1 MSVYKPTSWG
11 RTRRPKHLKD
21 TVPATF
27 QGDTVAGRAL
37 SKVEFVTNVSDFSNA
52 LNSATEGQNGYATE
66 NQRFLHLF
74 VKHSAGQNKTIKVYG
89 YNYAFGE
96 WAPLFVSLGNA
107 TMTQVICGSG
117 TIGGQGQLHIVD
129 VSGVDRVGFCQDVG
143 SDAPDR
149 AVRAA
154 FTTF

>member
-1 MSVYKPTSWG
+1 MSVYKATSWG
-11 RTRRPKHLKD
+11 RTRRPKALWDDNVVADYQVK
-21 TVPATF
+21 
-27 QGDTVAGRAL
+27 GVAGT
-37 SKVEFVTNVSDFSNA
+37 KVEFVTNVNHFADD
-52 LNSATEGQNGYATE
+52 LDSATEGRNGYATE

-74 VKHSAGQNKTIKVYG
+74 VKHSAGVNKTIKVYG

-117 TIGGQGQLHIVD
+117 TIGGQGQLHIID
-129 VSGVDRVGFCQDVG
+129 ISGVDRVGFCQEIG

-149 AVRAA
+149 AIRAA
-154 FTTF
+154 MTTF